1 MPVKKA
7 AKSKSPIELVDV
19 ALLPSIMAALFYG
32 RPGTGKTTIAATF
45 PKPAVLLDI
54 REKGTD
60 SVSNIKGIKVGK
72 IEEWEEFE
80 DFYWYLK
87 EGDHGFQT
95 VIIDQLTALQAVA
108 MRHAYKSEGKEEGDH
123 ATKRIFGIASGL
135 MNEWLL
141 KYRDLV
147 DEEINVV
154 FIAHDRI
161 TGGSDE
167 GSGEDEIDPMVGPR
181 VMPSVASTIGAA
193 VKLIGN
199 TFIKETHSIKQQ
211 PGSKIKKKVRQVVY
225 GMRLGPHGYYTTKV
239 RAPFGIAAPEI
250 LVDPT
255 YDKMMAVMRGEYSE
269 TPSTVRK
276 RVK

>member
-1 MPVKKA
+1 MAVKKSTA
-7 AKSKSPIELVDV
+7 PKAPIELIDV
-19 ALLPSIMAALFYG
+19 ALLPAVMAALFYG
-32 RPGTGKTTIAATF
+32 RPGTGKTTIGATF

-60 SVSNIKGIKVGK
+60 SISNIKGIKVGK

-80 DFYWYLK
+80 DMYWYLK
-87 EGDHGFQT
+87 EAQHGYKT
-95 VIIDQLTALQAVA
+95 VIVDQLTALQAVA
-108 MRHAYKSEGKEEGDH
+108 MRKAFKDTGKEEGDH
-123 ATKRIFGIASGL
+123 ASKRIFGVASGL

-147 DEEINVV
+147 DEEINIV

-161 TGGSDE
+161 TGGGDE

-199 TFIKETHSIKQQ
+199 TFIKETYSIQQ
-211 PGSKIKKKVRQVVY
+211 QGKLKKKVRQVQY

-255 YDKMMAVMRGEYSE
+255 YDKLMAVMRGDYQENS
-269 TPSTVRK
+269 SSVRRK
-276 RVK
+276 ITR